1 MNVHMRIHILK
12 TVIHRILVHMNQTR
26 NATNVASVN
35 RPFVNPKIQGWSREK
50 RHWKSMNYKEKLS
63 LPDFPTPFF
72 PRMTTRITL
81 VCCKTIPLR
90 LRRILKYLSSKNFS
104 RYEDIRKMSTGTR
117 MSKCR

>member
-1 MNVHMRIHILK
+1 MRIHILK
-12 TVIHRILVHMNQTR
+12 TVIRRILVHMNQTR